1 VARLQHL
8 ILAALRPAMLDVAVV
23 DAVYDSLPVFP
34 LPNFVMFPNTT
45 TQLHIFEPRYRMM
58 TAEVLASSRM
68 MVLVGLKPGWESD
81 YYGSPPVFEVGALV
95 KVVNDER
102 MPDGRY
108 RLHVHCLGRVR
119 LDEIHRLHPYRTARV
134 SLLPDTPCDATVLD
148 AAMARLADTVR
159 SLIVKLGE
167 NGAPLAQMLGST
179 RKPAILVNRL
189 AGVLA
194 IEPADRQKLLEVSDP
209 VERCDR
215 VTDVAGDLLLRVE
228 APMVDFS
235 QLDASMVN

>member
-1 VARLQHL
+1 
-8 ILAALRPAMLDVAVV
+8 MLDVAVV
-23 DAVYDSLPVFP
+23 DDLYDSLPVFP

-58 TAEVLASSRM
+58 TAEVLAGNRL

-81 YYGSPPVFEVGALV
+81 YYGSPPVHEVGALV

-102 MPDGRY
+102 LPDGRY
-108 RLHVHCLGRVR
+108 RLFVHCLGRVQVE
-119 LDEIHRLHPYRTARV
+119 EIHRLHPYRTARV
-134 SLLPDTPCDATVLD
+134 RVLADEPVDAEALD
-148 AAMARLADTVR
+148 ASVERLSRTVH
-159 SLIVKLGE
+159 SLIHRLGE

-194 IEPADRQKLLEVSDP
+194 IEPNERQAILEIGDP
-209 VERCDR
+209 LQRCER
-215 VTDVAGDLLLRVE
+215 VIEMAGDLLLRVDM
-228 APMVDFS
+228 PQVDFS